1 MIDAV
6 RNPTVVGMKQVVFCY
21 HYDLFDVYQLPV
33 LRDNYI
39 YLIASRGERRETLV
53 VDPAQA
59 DGVGEVCAQYGLTPV
74 AILNTHHHWDH
85 TDGNLPLQ
93 RQWSLEVVAGDTCQA
108 PGKSRDA
115 EARMTLAG
123 LDIATLCLLGH
134 TLDHVGYHI
143 GDAVF
148 CGDVLFGA
156 GCGRIFEGSC
166 AQMWQSLQ
174 LLAAL
179 PEETRV
185 YCAHEYTLANLQ
197 FARKVDADNSDL
209 AHRLQED
216 KALRRAGRPT
226 IPSTIGRE
234 LATNPFLRP
243 LDSSFCYHYAQK
255 HHIDAQPLVVFAHL
269 RAAKDRG

>member
-1 MIDAV
+1 MEKTA
-6 RNPTVVGMKQVVFCY
+6 FCY
-21 HYDLFDVYQLPV
+21 HHDAFDVYQLPV

-39 YLIASRGERRETLV
+39 YLIANGMHRETLV

-59 DGVGEVCAQYGLTPV
+59 DGVAEVCVQYDLTPV

-85 TDGNLPLQ
+85 TDGNLPLKQ
-93 RQWSLEVVAGDTCQA
+93 QFSLEVVASATCHA
-108 PGKSRDA
+108 AGKTKDSDA
-115 EARMTLAG
+115 CMILAG
-123 LDIATLCLLGH
+123 LEIETLSLPGH
-134 TLDHVGYHI
+134 TLDHVAYRI

-148 CGDVLFGA
+148 CGDALFGA
-156 GCGRIFEGSC
+156 GCGRIFEGSQ

-179 PEETRV
+179 PEETKV

-197 FARKVDADNSDL
+197 FARKVDEDNSDL
-209 AHRLQED
+209 IARSERD
-216 KALRRAGRPT
+216 KSLRRAGKPT

-243 LDSSFCYHYAQK
+243 LNLAFCYRYAER
-255 HHIDAQPLVVFAHL
+255 HGIDANPLAVFTHL